1 MLRFLEEVC
10 ALTKIRLK
18 LSKGEEVKYISH
30 LDLLRTFQRAI
41 KRAGLPI
48 NYSQG
53 FNPHPIMS
61 FALPLS
67 VGTTSETEYMEME
80 LKREI
85 KPEQVMD
92 QLNEVLPKGIEIKKA
107 EIVNNNSRKDF
118 GLICMADYNA
128 KIELKNDIHV
138 DVKTELQ
145 KMLNTDEILI
155 DKKTKKGMR
164 EINII
169 PLMHELDILKQ
180 DEKNIDLYLKLSAGS
195 KANLKVDLVLQALE
209 KHIQGFE
216 VDYAA
221 IHRTELWIEK
231 DGEILRPIA

>member
-1 MLRFLEEVC
+1 MLQFLEEVC

-18 LSKGEEVKYISH
+18 FSKGEEVKYISH

-41 KRAGLPI
+41 KRAGIPI

-67 VGTTSETEYMEME
+67 VGTTSESEYMEME
-80 LKREI
+80 LKSEI
-85 KPEQVMD
+85 KPQQIVD
-92 QLNEVLPKGIEIKKA
+92 QLNEVLPKGIEIIKV

-118 GLICMADYNA
+118 GLICMADYNV
-128 KIELKNDIHV
+128 KIELKNAIAV
-138 DVKTELQ
+138 DVKTELK
-145 KMLNTDEILI
+145 KMLHTDEILI
-155 DKKTKKGMR
+155 EKKTKKGKK

-169 PLMHELDILKQ
+169 PLIHELDVQKQ
-180 DEKNIDLYLKLSAGS
+180 DGNYIEFHLKLSAGS
-195 KANLKVDLVLQALE
+195 KANLKVDLVLQAFNQ
-209 KHIQGFE
+209 HIQGFE

-221 IHRTELWIEK
+221 IHRTELWIDK
-231 DGEILRPIA
+231 DGEVLRPIE